1 MRHSKVAFTRCRG
14 HCFKTGEI
22 LRTVERVE
30 TLHGLL
36 SPANGTR
43 DLDQPDGELLWVR
56 DKHTKKE
63 GSRIRGA

>member
-30 TLHGLL
+30 TLHSRGKAGDVRVR
-36 SPANGTR
+36 SAES
-43 DLDQPDGELLWVR
+43 GER
-56 DKHTKKE
+56 DKRPRSTRWRAIMGE
-63 GSRIRGA
+63 R